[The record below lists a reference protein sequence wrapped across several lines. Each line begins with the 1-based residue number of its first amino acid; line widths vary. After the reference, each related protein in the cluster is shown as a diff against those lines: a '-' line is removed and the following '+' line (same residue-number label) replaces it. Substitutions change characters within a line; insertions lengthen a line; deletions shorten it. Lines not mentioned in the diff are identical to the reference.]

1 MDAQD
6 ESRTT
11 FRMRRHRQTHELVLV
26 RFVHGQVTGAV
37 VVLEGI
43 PPDCFI
49 PGITNSSTALGLEA
63 LGDSYRDAE
72 PCV

>member
-1 MDAQD
+1 MNRATY
-6 ESRTT
+6 RI
-11 FRMRRHRQTHELVLV
+11 RRHKVTGELVLV
-26 RFVHGQVTGAV
+26 RLVHGQVTGAV

-63 LGDSYRDAE
+63 LGDSYTDAE
-72 PCV
+72 VLL